1 MFSVLALYKS
11 LEITSVLFQGYDG
24 EMGSS
29 TGTLRSTR
37 FGGSVASLES
47 SIDPFSKSPRVKRKQ
62 LMQEEEMDNMS
73 RLDRKLHEDKNTNI
87 LVDILLLEVLEL

>member
-1 MFSVLALYKS
+1 MFC
-11 LEITSVLFQGYDG
+11 TSELKYSIFLCQGYDG

-29 TGTLRSTR
+29 TGTLKSTR

-62 LMQEEEMDNMS
+62 LMQEEEMDNLS
-73 RLDRKLHEDKNTNI
+73 RLERKLQVQSLGCDA
-87 LVDILLLEVLEL
+87 